1 MLLLSSVILLDR
13 IAHRFDLYCKCTPIP
28 TRTDNPIPSMDPNM
42 NSDAANLETDNKDS
56 IDTPTHT
63 PNLQAF
69 RDIVESRRSVRRFT
83 DTPIPDDVLA
93 DCLRLAM
100 LAPNS
105 SNLQPWEFY
114 VIDDADNRK
123 RAVKNCMNQNAAKT
137 AARLIAIVARTDI
150 WHDHAQQVLRE
161 YPDQPVPKKVK
172 DYYNKVVTMD
182 FLRGPANVVSAAK
195 WGATQV
201 VRRVKGPIKSPYYTF
216 EDTKNWATNNTAL
229 AAENL
234 MLALRAHGFD
244 SCAMGGFDEPAMKR
258 LLSLGD
264 DQHIIMMIGAG
275 ERADNGVYNTQ
286 FRFDQTQFVH
296 YV

>member
-1 MLLLSSVILLDR
+1 MTQVE
-13 IAHRFDLYCKCTPIP
+13 Y
-28 TRTDNPIPSMDPNM
+28 PIPSMDPNM
-42 NSDAANLETDNKDS
+42 NPNTDHKDS
-56 IDTPTHT
+56 IATPSHT
-63 PNLQAF
+63 PQLQAF
-69 RDIVESRRSVRRFT
+69 REVVESRRSVRRFT

-114 VIDDADNRK
+114 VIDSANSRK
-123 RAVKNCMNQNAAKT
+123 QAVKNCMNQNAAKT
-137 AARLIAIVARTDI
+137 SARLIAVVARTDI
-150 WHDHAQQVLRE
+150 WHDHAKQILRE
-161 YPDQPVPKKVK
+161 YPDKPVPKKVK
-172 DYYNKVVTMD
+172 DYYTKVVAID

-229 AAENL
+229 AAQNL
-234 MLALRAHGFD
+234 MLALRAYGFD
-244 SCAMGGFDEPAMKR
+244 SCAMGGFDEPAMKQ
-258 LLSLGD
+258 LLGLND

-286 FRFDQTQFVH
+286 FRFDQDQFVH

>member
-1 MLLLSSVILLDR
+1 MNPNPARPNPNNLD
-13 IAHRFDLYCKCTPIP
+13 
-28 TRTDNPIPSMDPNM
+28 S
-42 NSDAANLETDNKDS
+42 DNKNS
-56 IDTPTHT
+56 IATPTHT
-63 PNLQAF
+63 PQRQAF
-69 RDIVESRRSVRRFT
+69 CEVVESRRSVRRFT

-114 VIDDADNRK
+114 IIDDADNHK
-123 RAVKNCMNQNAAKT
+123 QAVKNCMNQNAAKT
-137 AARLIAIVARTDI
+137 SARLIAVVARTDI
-150 WHDHAQQVLRE
+150 WRDHAQQILSQ
-161 YPDQPVPKKVK
+161 YPDKPVPKKVK
-172 DYYNKVVTMD
+172 DYYSKVVALD

-195 WGATQV
+195 WGATQII
-201 VRRVKGPIKSPYYTF
+201 RRTKGPIKSPYYTF

-234 MLALRAHGFD
+234 MLALRAYGFD

-258 LLSLGD
+258 LLDLSD
-264 DQHIIMMIGAG
+264 HQHIVMMIGAG

-286 FRFDQTQFVH
+286 FRFDQSQHVH

>member
-1 MLLLSSVILLDR
+1 M
-13 IAHRFDLYCKCTPIP
+13 TPD
-28 TRTDNPIPSMDPNM
+28 TDNQ
-42 NSDAANLETDNKDS
+42 ANFQATVA
-56 IDTPTHT
+56 TPDHT
-63 PNLQAF
+63 PQLQAF
-69 RDIVESRRSVRRFT
+69 REVVESRRSVRRFT

-114 VIDDADNRK
+114 VIDDADKRK
-123 RAVKNCMNQNAAKT
+123 RAIKNCMNQNAAKT
-137 AARLIAIVARTDI
+137 SARLIAVVARTDV
-150 WHDHAQQVLRE
+150 WRDHAQQLLRE
-161 YPDQPVPKKVK
+161 YPDKPVPKKVK
-172 DYYNKVVTMD
+172 DYYTKVVAMD
-182 FLRGPANVVSAAK
+182 FLRGPVNLLSAAK
-195 WGATQV
+195 WSATQV

-216 EDTKNWATNNTAL
+216 EDIKNWATNNASL

-244 SCAMGGFDEPAMKR
+244 SCPMGGFDEPAMKR
-258 LLSLGD
+258 LLKLSD
-264 DQHIIMMIGAG
+264 DHHIIMMIGAG

-286 FRFDQTQFVH
+286 FRFDQDQFVH

>member
-1 MLLLSSVILLDR
+1 MTLDTKSATENVPTD
-13 IAHRFDLYCKCTPIP
+13 ITTENTVAMPNNTPQ
-28 TRTDNPIPSMDPNM
+28 
-42 NSDAANLETDNKDS
+42 LK
-56 IDTPTHT
+56 
-63 PNLQAF
+63 AF
-69 RDIVESRRSVRRFT
+69 TEVVESRRSVRRFT
-83 DTPIPDDVLA
+83 DTPIPDEVMA

-114 VIDDADNRK
+114 VIDSTDKRQ

-137 AARLIAIVARTDI
+137 SARLIAVVARTDT
-150 WHDHAQQVLRE
+150 WHDHAKQILNE
-161 YPDQPVPKKVK
+161 YPDKPVPKKVK
-172 DYYNKVVTMD
+172 DYYTKVVGLD
-182 FLRGPANVVSAAK
+182 FLRGPVNVVSVAK
-195 WGATQV
+195 WSVTQV
-201 VRRVKGPIKSPYYTF
+201 FRQVKGPIKSPYYTF
-216 EDTKNWATNNTAL
+216 EDVKNWATNNTAL

-244 SCAMGGFDEPAMKR
+244 SCPMGGFDEPAMKR
-258 LLSLGD
+258 LLNLSN

-286 FRFDQTQFVH
+286 FRFDQDQFVH

>member
-1 MLLLSSVILLDR
+1 
-13 IAHRFDLYCKCTPIP
+13 
-28 TRTDNPIPSMDPNM
+28 MDPNM
-42 NSDAANLETDNKDS
+42 TPDTDNQANFQAKFA
-56 IDTPTHT
+56 TPDHT
-63 PNLQAF
+63 PQLQAF
-69 RDIVESRRSVRRFT
+69 REVVESRRSVRRFT

-114 VIDDADNRK
+114 VIDDADKRK
-123 RAVKNCMNQNAAKT
+123 RAIKNCMNQNAAKT
-137 AARLIAIVARTDI
+137 SARLIAVVARTDV
-150 WHDHAQQVLRE
+150 WRDHAQQLLRE
-161 YPDQPVPKKVK
+161 YPDKPVPKKVK
-172 DYYNKVVTMD
+172 DYYTKVVAMD
-182 FLRGPANVVSAAK
+182 FLRGPVNLLSAAK

-216 EDTKNWATNNTAL
+216 EDTKNWATNNASL

-244 SCAMGGFDEPAMKR
+244 SCPMGGFDEPAMKR
-258 LLSLGD
+258 LLNLSN

-286 FRFDQTQFVH
+286 FRFDQDQFVH